1 MILLTS
7 DLSEDITD
15 LQGALK
21 HEHSLFNTLWI
32 TVKQA
37 LFCIFPS
44 SYQSPFNIFPPHFP
58 PLSPIH

>member
-1 MILLTS
+1 
-7 DLSEDITD
+7 
-15 LQGALK
+15 
-21 HEHSLFNTLWI
+21 
-32 TVKQA
+32 